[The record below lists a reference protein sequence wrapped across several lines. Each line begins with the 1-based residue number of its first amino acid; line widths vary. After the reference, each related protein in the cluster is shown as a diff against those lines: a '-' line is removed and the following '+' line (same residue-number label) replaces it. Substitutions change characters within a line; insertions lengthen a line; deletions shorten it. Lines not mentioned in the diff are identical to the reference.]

1 MNGAWIFG
9 YGSIMWNP
17 GFPYKTKKTCFIRG
31 WERRFWQASSDHRG
45 TPSFPGRVA
54 TLIQKKYSRFWGVA
68 YNIHQ
73 QDENETLQS
82 LDIREKNGYERTA
95 VIATSLLGSSFD
107 CLTYVAGPSNRH
119 YLKGEPLTSIARQ
132 IEIARGPSGTNAEY
146 ITLMV
151 QELRKLGVYDQHVE
165 AIWKKLGGE
174 GRGQNL

>member
-1 MNGAWIFG
+1 M
-9 YGSIMWNP
+9 
-17 GFPYKTKKTCFIRG
+17 
-31 WERRFWQASSDHRG
+31 
-45 TPSFPGRVA
+45 
-54 TLIQKKYSRFWGVA
+54 IQKKYSRCWGVA

-107 CLTYVAGPSNRH
+107 CLTYIADPSNRY

-146 ITLMV
+146 IILMV

-165 AIWKKLGGE
+165 AIWKELGGE
-174 GRGQNL
+174 GLGQNL

>member
-1 MNGAWIFG
+1 MNKAWVFG

-17 GFPYKTKKTCFIRG
+17 GFPYKTKKTCFITG

-54 TLIQKKYSRFWGVA
+54 TLIQKKYSRCWGVA

-107 CLTYVAGPSNRH
+107 CLTYIADPSNRY

-146 ITLMV
+146 IILMV
-151 QELRKLGVYDQHVE
+151 QKLRKLGVYDQHVE
-165 AIWKKLGGE
+165 AIWKELGGE
-174 GRGQNL
+174 GLGQNL

>member
-1 MNGAWIFG
+1 MNGAWVFG
-9 YGSIMWNP
+9 YGSILWNP
-17 GFPYKTKKTCFIRG
+17 GFPYKTKTTCFIRG

-54 TLIQKKYSRFWGVA
+54 TLIQKKYSRCWGVA

-107 CLTYVAGPSNRH
+107 CLTYVAGPSNR
-119 YLKGEPLTSIARQ
+119 YYAKGEPLTSIARQ
-132 IEIARGPSGTNAEY
+132 IEIARGPSGTNTEY
-146 ITLMV
+146 IILMV

>member
-1 MNGAWIFG
+1 MNEAWIFG

-54 TLIQKKYSRFWGVA
+54 TLIQKKYSRCWGVA

-119 YLKGEPLTSIARQ
+119 YLKGEPLTSIARR

-146 ITLMV
+146 VILMV

-165 AIWKKLGGE
+165 AIWKELGGE